1 LRYRRPLCCLIERY
15 DELVEIESVTRK
27 SIETLLQAIESRDL
41 RAVRRA
47 LHPNACW
54 QNVPHP
60 AAEGR
65 EAVISLLGG
74 ILCWSQRVQWD
85 VLHIAIDGMSGSLE
99 RVDRFWLE
107 GNEYAVACHGVFAVD
122 AETGTVISVRDYV
135 DLGEWRQRVNPV
147 LEAMASRSSTEVVR
161 GHLAALKRGA
171 PLEVAG
177 YFALD
182 ATLECPE
189 GKVIGWDA
197 LADYYTA
204 LCTQPELS
212 ALAWEII
219 EPADAGE
226 VAVDWRF
233 PSSGE
238 PWATGRDDYEVCA
251 GRITCLRTT
260 LPLAGS

>member
-1 LRYRRPLCCLIERY
+1 MSGY
-15 DELVEIESVTRK
+15 DDLVDIESITLR
-27 SIETLLQAIESRDL
+27 SIETLLRAIESRDL

-74 ILCWSQRVQWD
+74 ILCWSQQVQWD
-85 VLHIAIDGMSGSLE
+85 ILHIAIDGVSGSLE
-99 RVDRFWLE
+99 RVDRFWLQ
-107 GNEYAVACHGVFAVD
+107 GNEYAVACHGVFEVD

-147 LEAMASRSSTEVVR
+147 LEAMASRSSIEVVS
-161 GHLAALKRGA
+161 GHFAALKKGA
-171 PLEVAG
+171 PLEMAS

-182 ATLECPE
+182 ATLECPA

-197 LADYYTA
+197 VADYYTA
-204 LCTQPELS
+204 LCTQPALS
-212 ALAWEII
+212 ALAWEVI
-219 EPADAGE
+219 EPAGAGE
-226 VAVDWRF
+226 VAVDWRL
-233 PSSGE
+233 SSSE
-238 PWATGRDDYEVCA
+238 ETWATGRDDYEVCE
-251 GRITCLRTT
+251 GRITRLRTT
-260 LPLAGS
+260 LPPAGS

>member
-1 LRYRRPLCCLIERY
+1 M
-15 DELVEIESVTRK
+15 EIESVTRK

-65 EAVISLLGG
+65 DAVISLLGG

-85 VLHIAIDGMSGSLE
+85 VLHIAIDGVSGSLE

-204 LCTQPELS
+204 LCTQPKLS
-212 ALAWEII
+212 ALAW
-219 EPADAGE
+219 DAVQAKAYGKA
-226 VAVDWRF
+226 AVEWRL
-233 PSSGE
+233 PVGNENEHS
-238 PWATGRDDYEVCA
+238 GRDHYEIRN
-251 GRITCLRTT
+251 GRIVRLVTT
-260 LPLAGS
+260 LQLNAF

>member
-1 LRYRRPLCCLIERY
+1 MNGY
-15 DELVEIESVTRK
+15 DAPMPMESITREA
-27 SIETLLQAIESRDL
+27 IDTLLTAIESRDL

-47 LHPNACW
+47 LHPDACW

-65 EAVISLLGG
+65 EAVIALLHG
-74 ILCWSQRVQWD
+74 ILCWSERVQWD
-85 VLHIAIDGMSGSLE
+85 VVRASIEGASGSVE
-99 RVDRFWLE
+99 RVDRFWLQGE
-107 GNEYAVACHGVFAVD
+107 EHAVACHGVFSVD
-122 AETGTVISVRDYV
+122 IDTRTVISVRDYV

-147 LEAMASRSSTEVVR
+147 LHALASRTSAEVIN
-161 GHLAALKRGA
+161 GHLAALQKGV
-171 PLEVAG
+171 PLEVAA
-177 YFALD
+177 YFSLD
-182 ATLECPE
+182 AIIECPA
-189 GKVIGWDA
+189 GKVTGWDA
-197 LADYYTA
+197 VADYYTA
-204 LCTQPELS
+204 LGAQQELS
-212 ALAWEII
+212 ALAWEIV